1 MRLTKLTHACVRL
14 EKDGAVLVIDPGIW
28 AEPDALDG
36 ADAVL
41 VTHEHFD
48 HVDEDRLRA
57 ALTANP
63 GLNLWTNSSV
73 AGRATEFGDRVHTV
87 RQGDTFS
94 AAGFDVHVYGE
105 QHALIHRDV
114 PVIANIG
121 FLVDGT
127 VFHPGDSFTVP
138 EDDVPV
144 LLVPVSAPW
153 LKIAETIDY
162 VREVKPRQGFAIHD
176 AILSDKGL
184 GVVENWLGLAGKPVG
199 AELSRVEPGSS
210 VDL

>member
-1 MRLTKLTHACVRL
+1 MRLSKLTHACVRL
-14 EKDGAVLVIDPGIW
+14 EKDGSVLVIDPGIW

-48 HVDEDRLRA
+48 HVDEERLRA
-57 ALTANP
+57 ALTADP
-63 GLNLWTNSSV
+63 ALHLWTNASV
-73 AGRATEFGDRVHTV
+73 AEQAREFGGRVHAV
-87 RQGDTFS
+87 RQGDTFT

-105 QHALIHRDV
+105 QHAMIHRDV
-114 PVIANIG
+114 PVIPNIG

-138 EDDVPV
+138 EEDVPV
-144 LLVPVSAPW
+144 LLAPVSAPW
-153 LKIAETIDY
+153 LKISEMIDY
-162 VREVKPRQGFAIHD
+162 VREVKPGRGFAIHD

-184 GVVENWLGLAGKPVG
+184 GVVGNWLGQAGKPVG
-199 AELSRVEPGSS
+199 AALSRLEPGSS

>member
-14 EKDGAVLVIDPGIW
+14 EKDGMVLVIDPGIW

-63 GLNLWTNSSV
+63 ALNLWTNASV
-73 AGRATEFGDRVHTV
+73 AEDAAEFGRRVHAV
-87 RQGDTFS
+87 RQGDTFT

-105 QHALIHRDV
+105 QHALIHREV
-114 PVIANIG
+114 PVVANTG
-121 FLVDGT
+121 FLIDGT
-127 VFHPGDSFTVP
+127 VFHPGDALTVP
-138 EDDVPV
+138 EADVPM
-144 LLVPVSAPW
+144 LLLPISAPW
-153 LKIAETIDY
+153 LKAGEMIDY
-162 VREVKPRQGFAIHD
+162 VREVKPRQGLAIHD
-176 AILSDKGL
+176 AILSAQGL
-184 GVVENWLGLAGKPVG
+184 GVVTGWFGLAGDPVG
-199 AELSRVEPGSS
+199 AALSRVMPGSS

>member
-28 AEPDALDG
+28 TEPDALDG

-63 GLNLWTNSSV
+63 SLNLWTNSSV
-73 AGRATEFGDRVHTV
+73 AEQAAEFGDRVHAV

-138 EDDVPV
+138 EEDVPV
-144 LLVPVSAPW
+144 LLAPVSAPW
-153 LKIAETIDY
+153 LKISEMIDY

-184 GVVENWLGLAGKPVG
+184 GVVGNWVGLAGKPVG
-199 AELSRVEPGSS
+199 AELSRVEPGTS